1 VTWQDIKD
9 TLSDVGIWGHLLI
22 TSIGHTPSTPLH
34 TCGCTHRSNP
44 HILTSSHH
52 SDFPT
57 IIKSFNFNT
66 YASNALTAPPYLLH
80 GVIMIYF
87 VHRSDRKRERGF
99 HGAHSAGWQLLGW
112 IWLRSLGPDSSRF
125 LKYMAAVIVSAWP
138 YTHPLNIAW
147 MSENTGSVGKRTVA
161 SGMII
166 GACACS
172 ILD

>member
-1 VTWQDIKD
+1 
-9 TLSDVGIWGHLLI
+9 
-22 TSIGHTPSTPLH
+22 
-34 TCGCTHRSNP
+34 
-44 HILTSSHH
+44 
-52 SDFPT
+52 
-57 IIKSFNFNT
+57 
-66 YASNALTAPPYLLH
+66 
-80 GVIMIYF
+80 MIYF

-125 LKYMAAVIVSAWP
+125 LKYTAAVIVSAWP

-172 ILD
+172 IRDPCLLTKLTGGVLFDAANIYGLWGSQIYQEDDAPGKPLLPLHTSNFKHDRSPFFSLLPTPSHPNL